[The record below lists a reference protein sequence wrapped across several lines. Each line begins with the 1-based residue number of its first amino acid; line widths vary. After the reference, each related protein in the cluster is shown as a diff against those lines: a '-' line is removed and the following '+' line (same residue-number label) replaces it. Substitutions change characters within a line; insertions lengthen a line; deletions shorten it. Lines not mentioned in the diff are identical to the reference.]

1 SVLALW
7 SPQCN
12 AESWRKGIMTRIEML
27 HPRSFHAALQAFT
40 EIQRKRFDQH
50 FIAFAK
56 RLQRRPLARTFGS
69 LWPFGRSRLYR
80 GEDAAKNASGSLLRL
95 VQNRKRR
102 AQAQLFRIARIDA
115 GNKRPHQPV

>member
-69 LWPFGRSRLYR
+69 LWPL
-80 GEDAAKNASGSLLRL
+80 AARAFIAGKMPRRMLREAFSASCKIGNAARKLSFSGSP
-95 VQNRKRR
+95 
-102 AQAQLFRIARIDA
+102 A
-115 GNKRPHQPV
+115 